1 MEQTITLGSKKAE
14 QWKAVVVQLG
24 SWHLHQPIQ
33 GQATRAGPGR
43 APSPV
48 TTHALAYVHSYVAV
62 LHVPFILQIQRYETV
77 VLFTSLCILDF

>member
-1 MEQTITLGSKKAE
+1 MEQPSLSGAKRQHSEGWAAGICTNRYKDKP
-14 QWKAVVVQLG
+14 Q
-24 SWHLHQPIQ
+24 
-33 GQATRAGPGR
+33 GPGR